1 MFKLKN
7 KKGVSLIE
15 LIVVIGII
23 GIMAAVSIVSL
34 TKARNET
41 AVEGEADKL
50 VAVIREAQN
59 YALTGKSADSEC
71 YRYRVSVST
80 SGKYSLENIKS
91 TLEVCSL
98 DYEFPLENGVSSAIS
113 SSVTF
118 DAPHA
123 IVSSTGVIFSLS
135 RGGYICRVSINSVGL
150 ITKNCSY

>member
-80 SGKYSLENIKS
+80 SGKYSLENIKQS
-91 TLEVCSL
+91 GEGCSL
-98 DYEFPLENGVSSAIS
+98 EYDYLLDNGVSCVSIS
-113 SSVTF
+113 SVVF
-118 DAPHA
+118 NAPHA
-123 IVSSTGVIFSLS
+123 DVSSTGVIFSLI
-135 RGGYICRVSINSVGL
+135 RGGYTCRVSINSVGL